1 MKRFGLVIVFCALS
15 SLGFDVRPLWA
26 VTYAYIPSLA
36 NKSVVRIDTGA
47 GTFASVAFSEDTCTP
62 YGAAVMPD
70 GSSILITCRDEDIVA
85 QLTNADFAG
94 SGTPLF
100 VAVGD
105 QPRGVAIEPNGGYGY
120 VANYGGDSVSVI
132 NINTQTVTQTV
143 PVGDGPWGV
152 AAIHNQ
158 STGIIKVYVANN
170 LGGTVTVIV
179 HDGSAIDT
187 HTISGVGTGPVGVAA
202 TPDGQYVYVATYTSG
217 LVGNVVVIRTS
228 DDTISDRITV
238 GRGPWGVAVGAKG
251 AYVYVTNSDN
261 LSNSVT
267 LIRTSDHAVVGTQ
280 AVGSLPQGVAAP
292 KNGDFAYV
300 VNQEGTD
307 PINKIDSSTSPATV
321 TSIEQDADHL
331 IDGAFAL
338 GAFIGGTPPAQPS
351 GLIGALDGD
360 AVALSWTDNSTDELG
375 FKIERREVGDTLFE
389 EIAEADANAIGYTDG
404 TVRGGASYEYRIRAF
419 NEAAESNYSATSAE
433 VTTEEESFSWCFI
446 GTLLNG

>member
-15 SLGFDVRPLWA
+15 ALGFVVRPIWA

-36 NKSVVRIDTGA
+36 NESVVRVDTSA
-47 GTFASVAFSEDTCTP
+47 ETFASVTFSEDPCTA

-70 GSSILITCRDEDIVA
+70 GSSILITCRDEDTVA
-85 QLTNADFAG
+85 ELTNANFAG
-94 SGTPLF
+94 SGAPLF
-100 VAVGD
+100 AEVGD
-105 QPRGVAIEPNGGYGY
+105 QPRGVAIEPNGDYGY

-132 NINTQTVTQTV
+132 NMNTHTVTETV

-152 AAIHNQ
+152 AAIYNQ
-158 STGIIKVYVANN
+158 STEIIKVYVTNN

-179 HDGSAIDT
+179 HDGSEIDT
-187 HTISGVGTGPVGVAA
+187 HTISGVGTGPIGIAA
-202 TPDGQYVYVATYTSG
+202 TPDGRYVYVANYTNG
-217 LVGNVVVIRTS
+217 LAGTVAVIRTS

-251 AYVYVTNSDN
+251 TYAYVTNSDN
-261 LSNSVT
+261 LSNSVS
-267 LIRTSDHAVVGTQ
+267 LIRTSDNTVVGTL

-307 PINKIDSSTSPATV
+307 PIDKLDSATSPATI
-321 TSIEQDADHL
+321 TSIEQDADHP

-338 GAFIGGTPPAQPS
+338 GAFIGGTPPARPS
-351 GLIGALDGD
+351 GLTSALDGD
-360 AVALSWTDNSTDELG
+360 AVSLSWTDNSTDELG
-375 FKIERREVGDTLFE
+375 FKIERREVGDTIFE
-389 EIAEADANAIGYTDG
+389 EIDEADANATEHIDD

-419 NEAAESNYSATSAE
+419 NEVAESDYVTTSAE
-433 VTTEEESFSWCFI
+433 VTTEEDDFSWCFI
-446 GTLLNG
+446 GTLLNW